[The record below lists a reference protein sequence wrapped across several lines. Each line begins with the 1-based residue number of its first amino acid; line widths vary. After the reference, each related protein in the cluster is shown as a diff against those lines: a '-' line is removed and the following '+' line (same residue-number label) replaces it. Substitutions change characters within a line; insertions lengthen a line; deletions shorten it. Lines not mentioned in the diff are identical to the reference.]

1 MRTETPRPEDGGTGV
16 PPSPV
21 ERLGPRLKLAGLAL
35 LVIGA
40 IVAALALAGVF
51 EAGDDDNR
59 PGSDDSAL
67 ALETH
72 TNRAGGYSF
81 SYPSNWKVR
90 NDGSTSVITAPGS
103 EQIVSFGTAPDGP
116 LRRAARRFLSK
127 VVRAYEDPTL
137 SAAELQTID
146 DHRALAVA
154 GEAVNETG
162 IDIRFL
168 TVTVAGGRGNYGIAV
183 YTNAAADPTE
193 TLPTM
198 QAILDSFRIRS

>member
-1 MRTETPRPEDGGTGV
+1 MRTETRSEDGGAGA
-16 PPSPV
+16 PPSSV
-21 ERLGPRLKLAGLAL
+21 ERPDRRLKLAGLAL

-40 IVAALALAGVF
+40 IVAGLAFAGVF
-51 EAGDDDNR
+51 DSDDDA
-59 PGSDDSAL
+59 PPAAGASGPAM
-67 ALETH
+67 ETH

-81 SYPSNWKVR
+81 SYPSKWKVR